1 MLPHSQEALNG
12 FFDRIFYAG
21 LVTSPVL
28 SCVPHANKIASGR
41 KARSFLSA
49 PSTMKVI
56 AYFLFGDDRLYEVEL
71 VFSVL
76 SALRFLKDQSE
87 EIKFCVVSD
96 SAERLL
102 QHGEVGIELPIEHLT
117 FSAQEFAD
125 WTNNGAYIYRAKPFA
140 LKKVLEHYQT
150 PVALIDTDT
159 YFIDHPRK
167 LFERIAPGCSVM
179 HVREAAIGGSE
190 LWQPIVKQIG
200 SGMNI
205 AGIQISARSLML
217 NSGVIGIDPADQSLI
232 NSAIEILDYLYQVA
246 PIFNVE
252 QFAIGAVLDQKT
264 QLSVGDD
271 VINHYWGVRKEFVR
285 VQLLKVLKENT
296 LEKITQILET
306 TALEV
311 PEVYPRIRLRD
322 RVITTLNF
330 FWHRDHD
337 YRRAQLAYRTALYYA
352 KKHVGYANAW
362 ANTALESVKVSKH
375 RDRQKNARDFR
386 YLNKDAIEQVS
397 WVRPPTRRGW
407 MQFWQQSG

>member
-1 MLPHSQEALNG
+1 
-12 FFDRIFYAG
+12 
-21 LVTSPVL
+21 
-28 SCVPHANKIASGR
+28 
-41 KARSFLSA
+41 
-49 PSTMKVI
+49 
-56 AYFLFGDDRLYEVEL
+56 
-71 VFSVL
+71 
-76 SALRFLKDQSE
+76 
-87 EIKFCVVSD
+87 
-96 SAERLL
+96 
-102 QHGEVGIELPIEHLT
+102 
-117 FSAQEFAD
+117 
-125 WTNNGAYIYRAKPFA
+125 
-140 LKKVLEHYQT
+140 
-150 PVALIDTDT
+150 
-159 YFIDHPRK
+159 
-167 LFERIAPGCSVM
+167 M

-330 FWHRDHD
+330 LWHRDHD